1 MKDNDKPDAPFV
13 APGAAAQ
20 AAAAKALFAALKA
33 KRAANAAATAREF
46 AIKSVRGMRPVIL
59 DLFDSGAT
67 TEEVLAILQ
76 QTLPTIAPED
86 MQFALSKTR
95 DRHRLNKLAAAPP
108 RTAPGSAPASRS
120 APPQAPA
127 AKRPSSAP
135 LASGAAQ
142 PAATSSASPAG
153 SAIAALGLTLPPW
166 ADGSDK
172 LSTESDEDYVL
183 RKNLET
189 PPDHRRKFIGEQNS

>member
-1 MKDNDKPDAPFV
+1 MKDHDKSDAPPFV

-46 AIKSVRGMRPVIL
+46 AIKSVRGLRPVIL

-76 QTLPTIAPED
+76 QALPTIAPED

-95 DRHRLNKLAAAPP
+95 DRHRLNKPTAAPP
-108 RTAPGSAPASRS
+108 RAAPGSAPTIRP
-120 APPQAPA
+120 APTQAPA
-127 AKRPSSAP
+127 AKRPAP
-135 LASGAAQ
+135 PASGATQ
-142 PAATSSASPAG
+142 PGATNSASPAG

-172 LSTESDEDYVL
+172 LPTESDEDYVL

>member
-1 MKDNDKPDAPFV
+1 MKDDDKPDAPFV

-108 RTAPGSAPASRS
+108 RAAPGSAPASR
-120 APPQAPA
+120 PAPA
-127 AKRPSSAP
+127 AKRPASAP
-135 LASGAAQ
+135 PASGAAQ
-142 PAATSSASPAG
+142 SAATGSASPAG
-153 SAIAALGLTLPPW
+153 SAIAALGLTLPSW

-172 LSTESDEDYVL
+172 LPTESDEDYVL

-189 PPDHRRKFIGEQNS
+189 PPDHRRRFIGEQNS

>member
-1 MKDNDKPDAPFV
+1 MKDDDKSDAPFV

-46 AIKSVRGMRPVIL
+46 AIKSVRGLRPVIL

-76 QTLPTIAPED
+76 QALPTIAPED

-95 DRHRLNKLAAAPP
+95 DRHRLNKLAAAP
-108 RTAPGSAPASRS
+108 RAAPGSAPASRP

-127 AKRPSSAP
+127 AKRPAAAP
-135 LASGAAQ
+135 PASGAAQ
-142 PAATSSASPAG
+142 PAATGSASPAG
-153 SAIAALGLTLPPW
+153 SAIAALGLSLPPW

-172 LSTESDEDYVL
+172 LPTESDEDYVL

-189 PPDHRRKFIGEQNS
+189 PPDHRRRFIGEHNS

>member
-1 MKDNDKPDAPFV
+1 MKDDDKPDAPFV

-76 QTLPTIAPED
+76 QALPTIAPED

-108 RTAPGSAPASRS
+108 RTAPGSAPASR
-120 APPQAPA
+120 PVPA
-127 AKRPSSAP
+127 AKRPASAP
-135 LASGAAQ
+135 PASGAAQ
-142 PAATSSASPAG
+142 PAATNSASPAG
-153 SAIAALGLTLPPW
+153 SAIAALGLSLPPW

-172 LSTESDEDYVL
+172 LPTESDEDYVL

-189 PPDHRRKFIGEQNS
+189 PPDHRRKFIGEQSS

>member
-1 MKDNDKPDAPFV
+1 MKDDDKPDAPFV

-46 AIKSVRGMRPVIL
+46 AIKSVRGLRPVIL

-76 QTLPTIAPED
+76 QALPTIAPED

-95 DRHRLNKLAAAPP
+95 DRHRLNKPAA
-108 RTAPGSAPASRS
+108 APASRP
-120 APPQAPA
+120 APTQAPA
-127 AKRPSSAP
+127 AKRPASAP
-135 LASGAAQ
+135 PASGAAQ
-142 PAATSSASPAG
+142 PDAANSASPAG

-172 LSTESDEDYVL
+172 LPSESDEDYVL

-189 PPDHRRKFIGEQNS
+189 PPDHRRRFIGEHNS

>member
-76 QTLPTIAPED
+76 QALPTIAPED

-108 RTAPGSAPASRS
+108 RAAPGSAPARR
-120 APPQAPA
+120 PAPA
-127 AKRPSSAP
+127 AKRPASAP
-135 LASGAAQ
+135 PASGAAQ
-142 PAATSSASPAG
+142 PAATNGASPAG
-153 SAIAALGLTLPPW
+153 SAIAALGLSLPPW

-172 LSTESDEDYVL
+172 LPTESDEDYVL

-189 PPDHRRKFIGEQNS
+189 PPDHRRRFIGEQNS